1 MPTNIFARACVEV
14 KFMSIPFSCIP
25 SRNKAGG
32 GLGGEK
38 CCVGLWTANKDF
50 GCITSHAQSTAA
62 TYFTVAVKSDVVY
75 LIMVCSVLLLQL
87 LELNRL
93 ATLGCRHA
101 FFAHACGEVKFMSI
115 LLSCIPSR
123 NKAGG
128 GFGDE
133 QCWALLCSVGRGFGG
148 EQWWVILW
156 TPNEVFCCITS
167 HAQSTAAT

>member
-1 MPTNIFARACVEV
+1 MQSFGGEQIGHTRLPTNIFAHACVEV

-32 GLGGEK
+32 GFGDEQCWVVSWTLNEDL
-38 CCVGLWTANKDF
+38 CCIASN
-50 GCITSHAQSTAA
+50 AQGTAA
-62 TYFTVAVKSDVVY
+62 TCFIGAVKSDVVY
-75 LIMVCSVLLLQL
+75 LIMVCLVLLLQL
-87 LELNRL
+87 LELDRL

-101 FFAHACGEVKFMSI
+101 FIVHACVEVKFMSI

-133 QCWALLCSVGRGFGG
+133 QCWGG
-148 EQWWVILW
+148 LW
-156 TPNEVFCCITS
+156 TPNEDFGCITS

>member
-32 GLGGEK
+32 GFGDEQ
-38 CCVGLWTANKDF
+38 CWVGPWTPNEDF

-62 TYFTVAVKSDVVY
+62 TYFAVAVKSDVVY
-75 LIMVCSVLLLQL
+75 LIMVCLVLLLQL

-101 FFAHACGEVKFMSI
+101 FFAHACVEVKFMSI

-133 QCWALLCSVGRGFGG
+133 QCWALLCS
-148 EQWWVILW
+148 
-156 TPNEVFCCITS
+156 PNEDFGCITS
-167 HAQSTAAT
+167 HARSTAAT